1 MLHGQSIL
9 VVEDQAI
16 IGMALAAA
24 IRNAGGKVVGPA
36 ASAKSALDLIDGN
49 SLSAA
54 VLDVT
59 LADGTVA
66 PVIEALVERGIPFI
80 IQSGVGLPGDLA
92 LRFPDMIVLIKPTTS
107 TVMIDEIAKLIGNQA
122 ACAIT
127 PLDPHDASPIAPV
140 RSAKASA
147 TELR

>member
-1 MLHGQSIL
+1 MAHCDSRSFCL
-9 VVEDQAI
+9 V
-16 IGMALAAA
+16 M
-24 IRNAGGKVVGPA
+24 K
-36 ASAKSALDLIDGN
+36 
-49 SLSAA
+49 SAA

-66 PVIEALVERGIPFI
+66 PVIEALVERGIPII

-92 LRFPDMIVLIKPTTS
+92 LRFPDMTVLIKPTTS
-107 TVMIDEIAKLIGNQA
+107 TVMIDEIAKLIGNQS